1 MHFSHA
7 LIVAFAAS
15 VSAHGVVTE
24 IKGANGVTMPG
35 LTIADGTPRDCTSN
49 GCGSQ
54 ADTAIIRDRDISS
67 GKATPLG
74 RTQGNG
80 PVNAAVMVG
89 AFMGTS
95 SAGVPTNQGASGSVG
110 VEDNIQQ
117 QGQKRQLLGGLL
129 GGGAGRGGAAGGA
142 TGATGLAGLLGGGGA
157 KSNGPPEARVAAMAG
172 EGASAGM
179 PTASN
184 DGTVTMTLRQINQ
197 DGAGPFTADVDGT
210 SGGTDEAAMQ
220 PATVTKNVPGLGVQ
234 GLSLATNTDFEMQV
248 QMPAGMT
255 CDATVAGTPNVCV
268 MRVRNGAAA
277 GPFGGSVAFTQS
289 NAARKR
295 AIAYRLKKRMEL
307 NRK

>member
-1 MHFSHA
+1 MYISQSFT
-7 LIVAFAAS
+7 IVAAFAAC

-24 IKGANGVTMPG
+24 VKGANGVNMPG
-35 LTIADGTPRDCTSN
+35 LTIQDGTPRDCSSN

-54 ADTAIIRDRDISS
+54 ADTAIIRDREIAS

-80 PVNAAVMVG
+80 LVDASVMVG
-89 AFMGTS
+89 AFMG
-95 SAGVPTNQGASGSVG
+95 AGAAPPANNGASGSVG
-110 VEDNIQQ
+110 VEDNIPQNA
-117 QGQKRQLLGGLL
+117 QKRQLLAGLFGG
-129 GGGAGRGGAAGGA
+129 GGGAGGNAGA
-142 TGATGLAGLLGGGGA
+142 TGIKGLLGGGGD
-157 KSNGPPEARVAAMAG
+157 KVNGPPEARIAAAQGAG
-172 EGASAGM
+172 QSSGL
-179 PTASN
+179 PTCAD

-220 PATVTKNVPGLGVQ
+220 SATVTKDVPGLGVQ
-234 GLSLATNTDFEMQV
+234 GISLATNTEFDMQV

-289 NAARKR
+289 AATRKR

-307 NRK
+307 NRMF

>member
-1 MHFSHA
+1 MLFS
-7 LIVAFAAS
+7 
-15 VSAHGVVTE
+15 
-24 IKGANGVTMPG
+24 
-35 LTIADGTPRDCTSN
+35 

-54 ADTAIIRDRDISS
+54 ADTAIIRDRDIAS

-80 PVNAAVMVG
+80 PVDAAVMIG
-89 AFMGTS
+89 AFMGATT
-95 SAGVPTNQGASGSVG
+95 GPPTNQGASGSVG

-117 QGQKRQLLGGLL
+117 NGQKRQLLGGLF
-129 GGGAGRGGAAGGA
+129 GGGAGGGAGA
-142 TGATGLAGLLGGGGA
+142 TGVAGLLGGGGD
-157 KSNGPPEARVAAMAG
+157 KVSGPPEARVAAAQG
-172 EGASAGM
+172 TGASTGL
-179 PTASN
+179 PTCAD

-220 PATVTKNVPGLGVQ
+220 PATVTKDVPGLGVQ
-234 GLSLATNTDFEMQV
+234 GISLATNTEFEMQV

-255 CDATVAGTPNVCV
+255 CDATVAGASNVCV

-289 NAARKR
+289 TAARKR
-295 AIAYRLKKRMEL
+295 AIAYKLKKRMEL
-307 NRK
+307 SRN